1 MPEVYFKEI
10 TAGLLLSHGPLT
22 EPQPVPGGV
31 RGPGLAPVSKPSPPC
46 PKSCTVAG
54 QVGTK

>member
-10 TAGLLLSHGPLT
+10 TAGLFLSHGPLT
-22 EPQPVPGGV
+22 ELQPVPGGV
-31 RGPGLAPVSKPSPPC
+31 RGAGLATVSKPSPPC

-54 QVGTK
+54 